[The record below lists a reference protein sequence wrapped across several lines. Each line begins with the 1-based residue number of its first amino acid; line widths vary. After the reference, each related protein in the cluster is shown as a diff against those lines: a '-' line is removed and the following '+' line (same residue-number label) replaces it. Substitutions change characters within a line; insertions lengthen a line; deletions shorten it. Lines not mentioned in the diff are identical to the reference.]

1 MATEIVATRP
11 EVYDALPVH
20 GNFTDEAHAH
30 LWCAH
35 ALSIVLTAPER
46 PVDELN
52 DDIQEA
58 LRYLLSSEV
67 SRAKKAAA
75 AESRSHPMQEA

>member
-1 MATEIVATRP
+1 MAIESVATRP
-11 EVYDALPVH
+11 DTYDADPVQ

-35 ALSIVLTAPER
+35 ALAIVLTAPER

-75 AESRSHPMQEA
+75 AQSRDHSAAEA